1 MVHSYPVDSSIRHI
15 NVLEQKAMEL
25 VLYTYCK
32 NKYFLHIRV
41 IFDNITNINH
51 VKNMKEWLVGPGG
64 WVGGG
69 GCEVLGGS

>member
-1 MVHSYPVDSSIRHI
+1 
-15 NVLEQKAMEL
+15 MEL

-51 VKNMKEWLVGPGG
+51 VKNMKEWLVG
-64 WVGGG
+64 GGG
-69 GCEVLGGS
+69 GEGVGWFMKHQTCNNI